1 MPNLALPL
9 LQMTMIVNIQRAGP
23 ERVDINISALVGE
36 AEVQAVTAELHPAEA
51 KAANISDEADIL
63 HAAGNQMKESTA
75 QGTSDGGSQDRPAV
89 AEILHSP
96 LQKEADIGAVT
107 MQRTCWTTVLMHY
120 GRKSERCWGTCRL
133 LKQRLHVCKVKSE

>member
-1 MPNLALPL
+1 MPSLALLL
-9 LQMTMIVNIQRAGP
+9 LQMTMIVNIWRAGP
-23 ERVDINISALVGE
+23 ERVGINVSGCADK
-36 AEVQAVTAELHPAEA
+36 AEVQAVTAVLHPPEA
-51 KAANISDEADIL
+51 KIASVSDEADIL

-133 LKQRLHVCKVKSE
+133 LKQRLHVCKVKSD